1 MSVDVAT
8 PPPPSSEAQ
17 NKEEQPYIEVRKKR
31 HTGWK
36 LLGILVVWLALYQA
50 FKGKMTRYLPIQDT
64 NELHNKLNDAR
75 DWVQL
80 HGEDNW
86 FIGGVLGTI
95 GDFLNWA
102 VTQLQELISI
112 PAFPRPVPEIGWI
125 GVVTADTVE
134 LRAIQM
140 PIGIPISIENNTDS
154 PVMISESMLSGHRP
168 TMPKNRNDSVTRIV
182 DRSPATT

>member
-1 MSVDVAT
+1 MSVDLAT
-8 PPPPSSEAQ
+8 PPPSSEAQ
-17 NKEEQPYIEVRKKR
+17 NKEEQPYVEVRKKR

-36 LLGILVVWLALYQA
+36 LLGILVVWLALYEA

-64 NELHNKLNDAR
+64 TALHNKLNDAR

-80 HGEDNW
+80 HGEANW

-112 PAFPRPVPEIGWI
+112 PAFPRPVPEIGWV
-125 GVVTADTVE
+125 GVI
-134 LRAIQM
+134 AIA
-140 PIGIPISIENNTDS
+140 P
-154 PVMISESMLSGHRP
+154 
-168 TMPKNRNDSVTRIV
+168 
-182 DRSPATT
+182 